1 VKRPF
6 LMDFRSELPD
16 DASDPMMASRYNPI
30 AQCNECPDGEPIWS
44 MARRRATSCYTSGR
58 YRKGYR
64 NKRGKWVP
72 SKYLKSR
79 TDRRA
84 GR

>member
-1 VKRPF
+1 MKRPF
-6 LMDFRSELPD
+6 LMDYRSELPD
-16 DASDPMMASRYNPI
+16 DPTDPMASSAYNV
-30 AQCNECPDGEPIWS
+30 ATQCNEAGDGLPVWS

-72 SKYLKSR
+72 GKYLKSR